1 MQCSF
6 FDGHTKWLKTF
17 SIVLYWWE
25 HCYPFM
31 TIHRLMMP
39 FDIGNCPQKSHFAW
53 VADEEPWVRL
63 SVAIQINRSFNILTS
78 EFLLQNDK
86 LTSKR
91 LCIFFWHWI
100 LFKSNKD
107 KSILGISLSGEIK
120 KKNDKLFFYS
130 PLNSLLKK
138 LLCFGLEKSIKEK
151 IYKFQP
157 KIPLLPV
164 QRMPVYQSWPRVC
177 GTRVAQPC

>member
-1 MQCSF
+1 
-6 FDGHTKWLKTF
+6 
-17 SIVLYWWE
+17 
-25 HCYPFM
+25 M
-31 TIHRLMMP
+31 TIHKLMMP

-120 KKNDKLFFYS
+120 KERQIIFLCS
-130 PLNSLLKK
+130 SQQLAEVASLLWP
-138 LLCFGLEKSIKEK
+138 EKVNKREDQQ
-151 IYKFQP
+151 IY
-157 KIPLLPV
+157 LLPV
-164 QRMPVYQSWPRVC
+164 QRMLVYQSWPRVC
-177 GTRVAQPC
+177 GTRAAQPCKDTEIAEISKISTFTKKLLWVFATLQ